1 MATYEQLMQ
10 AARQADAAGDSAGAK
25 RFLEIASSTHGS
37 NDATSIVPQSAPP
50 KRRLPQGSNVL
61 MEDDKG
67 GVVYETPNGNRGYTS
82 PGYSTIDP
90 VKVDEILDGQ
100 TAGIDRDTLEAI
112 MVDYVEPIVR
122 YPTLAIE
129 GAAEGAGNLAGVLG
143 DALNASSMVPNLA
156 PGTQGF
162 RPISQIKQDP
172 HARDIEKGFVHGLT
186 FLPGVGDAIDYLTD
200 PVETDE
206 GTIAPRG
213 GGQNI
218 NETAGEITDAAL
230 VEMLGI
236 DRDGPLEPR
245 TRGER
250 YTRRVFEEIG
260 TSAGPLAL
268 GTHLVKRGTG
278 AMSRAASK
286 VANKEIALATSA
298 GVGAQ
303 TANEIATPDGK
314 GTPASDLLGSLLSSA
329 GISAL
334 NALTKPIR
342 RIVGSVTNPGLAD
355 DAARQMI
362 AEDVIDAATSIKHAS
377 QPVDTSDL
385 ADRLRTKTNL
395 ERAVPGY
402 QASIGERTGDI
413 GLQTFAEDT
422 SANYAGAQNRRLRDN
437 NAAVNARV
445 NELAPNGDP
454 ARFRTNLDQG
464 IEAALTDS
472 MQAAENAQR
481 RFDEALQ
488 AVTPEMTAAGR
499 GAAIRAELQNA
510 RDAALQEVSDLMQR
524 AESSGELV
532 DLSRLRQRFD
542 DLTARLESEELN
554 TVRRFLP
561 EETQTVRE
569 LAPSVDDETDELVAL
584 IMADDANGSPV
595 MGPASQVGSV
605 RSGLA
610 EAKRNPSTTPQQ
622 KRMLSAYESEAEN
635 FLRDELS
642 GESMEALDEARRLR
656 AEAGRRFEEPDA
668 IGRTLAETGRGT
680 SATDLRGYQLPDEA
694 VPGRFVRPN
703 AGETDFS
710 RLMAEAGD
718 APEVRRA
725 LQDQLVSDAQ
735 RRGAFKSPEALSRFL
750 ADYNVQLEQFPE
762 TRRALEEAGASSSML
777 DTATKNAETLRRDIT
792 PGGKAPEGQYT
803 RYASEDVVGSINNLV
818 RGSDSGSIADRTHQ
832 LIKRAG
838 GTESA
843 RKDLRAGFWQ
853 WIDSSGAGSSKGRF
867 STTLEGEPRWN
878 AKAMVNN
885 LNDPK
890 VREVAKELWPGEEF
904 RSFEVLE
911 DIFRQLEAA
920 TPGRT
925 TAAGRSG
932 TAQSMARLEAQR
944 GAATTARRAS
954 ADIRAVGQGRMAVP
968 VALTGWV
975 ADGLRNLSV
984 KTRRIALEKL
994 TASVANDPD
1003 LLANI
1008 LEEFNPAEMVHSSR
1022 LITQKYGVRASQV
1035 LEVLRQINETHLDPA
1050 ASEDDELLDH
1060 IFAD

>member
-10 AARQADAAGDSAGAK
+10 AARQADAAGDGEGAK
-25 RFLEIASSTHGS
+25 RLLEIAGSMSGSSDT
-37 NDATSIVPQSAPP
+37 TPVLPQSAPP
-50 KRRLPQGSNVL
+50 KRRLPEGSSVL
-61 MEDDKG
+61 REDDKDG
-67 GVVYETPNGNRGYTS
+67 IVYETPNGERKYVS
-82 PGYSTIDP
+82 PAYSTNDP
-90 VKVDEILDGQ
+90 VKIDEIIDGQ
-100 TAGIDRDTLEAI
+100 AAGIDRDTLEVI
-112 MVDYVEPIVR
+112 MTDYVEPIVR

-129 GAAEGAGNLAGVLG
+129 GVAEGAGNLVGVLG
-143 DALNASSMVPNLA
+143 DALNVSPMLPNLA
-156 PGTQGF
+156 PGTQGL

-172 HARDIEKGFVHGLT
+172 DASAFETGIVHGMT
-186 FLPGVGDAIDYLTD
+186 YLPGIGDAIDYLTD
-200 PVETDE
+200 EVSTED
-206 GTIAPRG
+206 GGSVPRG

-218 NETAGEITDAAL
+218 NQVSGDAFDRAL
-230 VEMLGI
+230 EFIGI
-236 DRDGPLEPR
+236 ERDGPLEPR
-245 TRGER
+245 NRGER
-250 YTRRVFEEIG
+250 FTRRIFEEIG

-268 GTHLVKRGTG
+268 GTYLAKRGTG
-278 AMSRAASK
+278 AISRAASK
-286 VANKEIALATSA
+286 VANKEVAMAATA

-303 TANEIATPDGK
+303 TANEIATSDGK
-314 GTPASDLLGSLLSSA
+314 GTTLSDLLGSVAGSA
-329 GISAL
+329 GVPTFGTITRPL
-334 NALTKPIR
+334 RNA
-342 RIVGSVTNPGLAD
+342 VASVTSHRVAD
-355 DAARQMI
+355 AAARQLI
-362 AEDVIDAATSIKHAS
+362 AEDAIDAATSVNHTG
-377 QPVDTSDL
+377 QPFDTSDL
-385 ADRLRTKTNL
+385 AGRLRAKTDL
-395 ERAVPGY
+395 EKTVPGY
-402 QASIGERTGDI
+402 RASIGERTGDI
-413 GLQTFAEDT
+413 GLQTFAEDA

-445 NELAPNGDP
+445 DELAPTGDP
-454 ARFRTNLDQG
+454 ARFRSDLDQG
-464 IEAALTDS
+464 GEAALTES
-472 MQAAENAQR
+472 VKAADNAQR

-488 AVTPEMTAAGR
+488 NITPEMTAAGR

-532 DLSRLRQRFD
+532 NLSRLRQRFD
-542 DLTARLESEELN
+542 DLTARLEAEEMN
-554 TVRRFLP
+554 TVRRFMP
-561 EETQTVRE
+561 DEMKTVHE
-569 LAPSVDDETDELVAL
+569 LAPPSTDETDELVAL
-584 IMADDANGSPV
+584 IMSDGADGSPV

-610 EAKRNPSTTPQQ
+610 EARRSPSTTPQQ
-622 KRMLSAYESEAEN
+622 RRMLSIYENEAEK

-656 AEAGRRFEEPDA
+656 ADAGRRFEEPDA

-694 VPGRFVRPN
+694 VPGRFVRAN

-725 LQDQLVSDAQ
+725 LQDQLVADAQ

-750 ADYNVQLEQFPE
+750 ADYNVQLGQFPE

-777 DTATKNAETLRRDIT
+777 DTAKKNAEALRRDIT
-792 PGGKAPEGQYT
+792 PGGKGPEGQYT
-803 RYASEDVVGSINNLV
+803 RFAPEDAVGSINNLV
-818 RGSDSGSIADRTHQ
+818 RGSDSGSIADRTRK
-832 LIKRAG
+832 LIERAG
-838 GTESA
+838 GTETA
-843 RKDLRAGFWQ
+843 RQDLRAGFWQ
-853 WIDSSGAGSSKGRF
+853 WIDSSGGGSGKGRF

-890 VREVAKELWPGEEF
+890 VREVAKELWSGDEF

-925 TAAGRSG
+925 AAAGRSG
-932 TAQSMARLEAQR
+932 TAQSMARLDAQR

-1008 LEEFNPAEMVHSSR
+1008 LEEFNPAEMAYSSR

-1035 LEVLRQINETHLDPA
+1035 LEVLRQINETHPDNV
-1050 ASEDDELLDH
+1050 ASEEDELLDL
-1060 IFAD
+1060 ILAD

>member
-10 AARQADAAGDSAGAK
+10 AARQADAAGDSAGAR
-25 RFLEIASSTHGS
+25 RFLEIAGSMPGSS
-37 NDATSIVPQSAPP
+37 DATPVLPQSAPP
-50 KRRLPQGSNVL
+50 KRRLPEGSSVL

-90 VKVDEILDGQ
+90 VKIDEILDGQ
-100 TAGIDRDTLEAI
+100 AAGIDRDTLEAI

-143 DALNASSMVPNLA
+143 DALNASSMLPNLL
-156 PGTQGF
+156 PGTQGS
-162 RPISQIKQDP
+162 RPVSQIKSDP
-172 HARDIEKGFVHGLT
+172 DASAFEQGFVSSLT
-186 FLPGVGDAIDYLTD
+186 FLPGIGDAIDVLTD

-206 GTIAPRG
+206 GTIVPRG

-218 NETAGEITDAAL
+218 NHVAGETVDTAL
-230 VEMLGI
+230 GSLFEI
-236 DRDGPLEPR
+236 DRNGPLEPR
-245 TRGER
+245 NRGER

-260 TSAGPLAL
+260 TSVGPLAL
-268 GTHLVKRGTG
+268 GTYLAKRGTG
-278 AMSRAASK
+278 AISRAASK
-286 VANKEIALATSA
+286 VANKEVAMAATA
-298 GVGAQ
+298 GAGAQ
-303 TANEIATPDGK
+303 TANEIATSDGK
-314 GTPASDLLGSLLSSA
+314 GTSVSDLAGSVAGSA
-329 GISAL
+329 GVPLA
-334 NALTKPIR
+334 NAITKPLR
-342 RIVGSVTNPGLAD
+342 RIAASVTSPRVAD

-362 AEDVIDAATSIKHAS
+362 AEDVIDASTSVNHTG

-385 ADRLRTKTNL
+385 ADRLRTKTEL
-395 ERAVPGY
+395 EKTVPGY

-445 NELAPNGDP
+445 DELAPSGDP

-472 MQAAENAQR
+472 MQVAENAQR

-488 AVTPEMTAAGR
+488 AITPEMTAAGR

-532 DLSRLRQRFD
+532 NLSRLRQRFD

-554 TVRRFLP
+554 TARRFMP
-561 EETQTVRE
+561 DEVQTVHE
-569 LAPSVDDETDELVAL
+569 LAPPFADETDELVGL
-584 IMADDANGSPV
+584 FMSDGADGSPV

-610 EAKRNPSTTPQQ
+610 EARRSPSTTPQQ
-622 KRMLSAYESEAEN
+622 RRMLSTYENEAEN

-656 AEAGRRFEEPDA
+656 ADAGRRFEEPDA

-694 VPGRFVRPN
+694 VPSRFVRAN
-703 AGETDFS
+703 AGDTDFQ

-725 LQDQLVSDAQ
+725 LQDQLVTDAQ

-762 TRRALEEAGASSSML
+762 TRRALEEAGASSNML
-777 DTATKNAETLRRDIT
+777 DKATKNAETLRRDIT
-792 PGGKAPEGQYT
+792 PGGNAPEGQYT
-803 RYASEDVVGSINNLV
+803 RFAPEDAVGSINNLV
-818 RGSDSGSIADRTHQ
+818 RGSDSGSVADRTRQ
-832 LIKRAG
+832 LIQRAG
-838 GTESA
+838 GTETA
-843 RKDLRAGFWQ
+843 RQDLRAGFWQ
-853 WIDSSGAGSSKGRF
+853 WIDSSGGGSGKGRF

-904 RSFEVLE
+904 RSFEVIE

-925 TAAGRSG
+925 AAAGRSG

-1008 LEEFNPAEMVHSSR
+1008 LEEFNPAEMAYSSR
-1022 LITQKYGVRASQV
+1022 LITQRYGVRASQV
-1035 LEVLRQINETHLDPA
+1035 LEVLRQINETHPDNVAP
-1050 ASEDDELLDH
+1050 EEDELLDL